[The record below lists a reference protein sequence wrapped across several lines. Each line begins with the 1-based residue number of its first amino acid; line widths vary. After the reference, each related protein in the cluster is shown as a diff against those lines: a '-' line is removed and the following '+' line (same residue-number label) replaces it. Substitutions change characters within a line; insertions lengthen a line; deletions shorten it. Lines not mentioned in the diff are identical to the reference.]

1 LDFKNFIKKFSSVII
16 ALIAVSL
23 GLLLPGIGLLW
34 HPYTSIF
41 LALIMFF
48 VALNINP
55 REFAN
60 SLKNYKIILLALCL
74 VFLVPPIMSVVGI
87 PFFKPIEYAALV
99 IAFSSPAAISSVFWC
114 DVFRG
119 HTPLALIVSMVTN
132 ILAIITIPIT
142 ILLVTQTIAQIDSV
156 AIFMNL
162 LFILVV
168 PLVAAQALRR
178 LLSQKTQ
185 KIVVRSSPIQQALV
199 LFLIWGAVAPGAIF
213 VRESPV
219 EFMLLIFFI
228 LLILSVTFIIAYYS
242 GRRFGRSSAI
252 ALSIVS
258 SHKNSTLAIVIG
270 EIVLGPIA
278 LPVLIANLV
287 AQNLF
292 VIPAR
297 ALLYSSED
305 ESSKG
310 CL

>member
-1 LDFKNFIKKFSSVII
+1 MDYKDFIRKFSSILV

-48 VALNINP
+48 VSLNIKP
-55 REFAN
+55 REFVS
-60 SLKNYKIILLALCL
+60 SLRNYKIILLALGL
-74 VFLVPPIMSVVGI
+74 VFLVPPILSVVGI

-114 DVFRG
+114 DVFCG
-119 HTPLALIVSMVTN
+119 HTPLALIISMVTN
-132 ILAIITIPIT
+132 ILALVTVPIT
-142 ILLVTQTIAQIDSV
+142 ILLVTQSIAQIDSA
-156 AIFMNL
+156 AIFANL
-162 LFILVV
+162 FFILVV

-185 KIVVRSSPIQQALV
+185 KIAVRSPPIQQALV

-213 VRESPV
+213 VKESPV
-219 EFMLLIFFI
+219 EFLLFLFFI
-228 LLILSVTFIIAYYS
+228 LLVLSATFVVAFFS

-252 ALSIVS
+252 ALSVVS

-270 EIVLGPIA
+270 ELVLGPIA

-287 AQNLF
+287 GQNLF

-297 ALLYSSED
+297 AALYFSKD
-305 ESSKG
+305 ESST
-310 CL
+310 